1 MLLFAMVIT
10 IMAVAAIGAVIWMWW
25 EPKVRH
31 QMRLA
36 SVSRPGAKSAPTQA
50 MPRPEASDLRR
61 PSSGSDSIVSVW
73 LAGVP
78 WFERLQLE
86 ILGAGWLLRPAEF
99 VYLCGISG
107 LAGSA
112 LLLLATRNTAL
123 GIVGLFAAI
132 VPWMMMKSKQAQR
145 SKQLSSEI
153 PDALDMLCSA
163 LRSGF
168 SISRGMQLVQSQ
180 MHPPISVEFGRV
192 LDEVQYGIS
201 LPEALDG
208 IVLRTQNYDMELLVA
223 AVQTQL
229 ELGGNL
235 AEVLGNISGMVRERV
250 KLAGEIGAA
259 TAEGRLSAGV
269 LLVMP
274 FAMAL
279 IIQIINPGYMSPLFH
294 SALGIMLLVA
304 GAGLITVGGLV
315 LRKLITI
322 EL

>member
-1 MLLFAMVIT
+1 MLVIALV
-10 IMAVAAIGAVIWMWW
+10 IALMAVVAIGAVIWMWW

-36 SVSRPGAKSAPTQA
+36 SVSRPGAPLPGTPTMPKEEGEVRRGSRDADSAVA
-50 MPRPEASDLRR
+50 
-61 PSSGSDSIVSVW
+61 VW

-86 ILGAGWLLRPAEF
+86 ILGAGWLLRPSEF
-99 VYLCGISG
+99 VYVSA
-107 LAGSA
+107 LAALGGSAA
-112 LLLLATRNTAL
+112 LLLLTRNTVL
-123 GIVGLFAAI
+123 GILGLCAAAG
-132 VPWMMMKSKQAQR
+132 PWMLMRSKQSAR
-145 SKQLSSEI
+145 SKQLSSQI

-180 MHPPISVEFGRV
+180 MHPPIAIEFGRV
-192 LDEVQYGIS
+192 LDEVQYGIA

-208 IVLRTQNYDMELLVA
+208 IVLRTRNYDMELLVA

-279 IIQIINPGYMSPLFH
+279 IIQIINPGYMAPLFH
-294 SALGIMLLVA
+294 SPLGLMLLAA
-304 GAGLITVGGLV
+304 GIGLILFGGLV
-315 LRKLITI
+315 LKKLITI

>member
-1 MLLFAMVIT
+1 MLLFALVIAGL
-10 IMAVAAIGAVIWMWW
+10 AVVAIGAVIWMWW

-31 QMRLA
+31 QMRLTA
-36 SVSRPGAKSAPTQA
+36 VARPGGRSGATATSRAESADAYKP
-50 MPRPEASDLRR
+50 MSRY
-61 PSSGSDSIVSVW
+61 DSLAAAW

-86 ILGAGWLLRPAEF
+86 ILGAGWLLRPSEF
-99 VYLCGISG
+99 VYISMGAALGGCALMLLLTRSTVLGIIG
-107 LAGSA
+107 LAGA
-112 LLLLATRNTAL
+112 
-123 GIVGLFAAI
+123 V
-132 VPWMMMKSKQAQR
+132 VPWMVMKSRQAQR
-145 SKQLSSEI
+145 SKQLSAQI

-168 SISRGMQLVQSQ
+168 AVTRGMQLVESQ
-180 MHPPISVEFGRV
+180 MHPPISVQFGRV
-192 LDEVQYGIS
+192 LEEVEYGIS

-208 IVLRTQNYDMELLVA
+208 IVLRTRNYDVELLVA

-250 KLAGEIGAA
+250 KLQGEISTA

-279 IIQIINPGYMSPLFH
+279 IIQMINPGYLAPLFN
-294 SALGIMLLVA
+294 SFLGLLMT
-304 GAGLITVGGLV
+304 GIGMGLIVIGGLI
-315 LRKLITI
+315 LRKLVTVEI
-322 EL
+322 

>member
-1 MLLFAMVIT
+1 MLLFALVIA

-36 SVSRPGAKSAPTQA
+36 SVSRPGQPGAIPVMPKSEDE
-50 MPRPEASDLRR
+50 PRHSVRDA
-61 PSSGSDSIVSVW
+61 DSAVAVW

-86 ILGAGWLLRPAEF
+86 ILGAGWLLRPSEF
-99 VYLCGISG
+99 VYV
-107 LAGSA
+107 SA
-112 LLLLATRNTAL
+112 LAALGTSAVLLLATRNTGMGVL
-123 GIVGLFAAI
+123 GLFGALI
-132 VPWMMMKSKQAQR
+132 PWMLMKSKQSAR
-145 SKQLSSEI
+145 SKALSSQI

-180 MHPPISVEFGRV
+180 MHPPIAVEFGRV
-192 LDEVQYGIS
+192 LDEVQYGIA

-208 IVLRTQNYDMELLVA
+208 IVLRTRNYDMELLVA

-250 KLAGEIGAA
+250 KLSGEIGAA

-269 LLVMP
+269 LLIMP

-279 IIQIINPGYMSPLFH
+279 IIQVINPGYMAPLFH
-294 SALGIMLLVA
+294 SPLGLMLL
-304 GAGLITVGGLV
+304 GAGIGLVLFGGLVIKKLITVE
-315 LRKLITI
+315 I
-322 EL
+322 